1 MKVAFL
7 PQAANELADAADYYE
22 DQRSGLGRRFR
33 DELDAHLGWIAQ
45 NAEVPRLRRGSY
57 RRVNMRVFPYYI
69 AYVLRGDVLWVV
81 AVAHGQRKPEY
92 WIKREQDVR

>member
-7 PQAANELADAADYYE
+7 PQAANELADAGNYYE
-22 DQRSGLGRRFR
+22 DQQSGLGCRFR
-33 DELDAHLGWIAQ
+33 DEVGAHLRWIGQ
-45 NAEVPRLRRGSY
+45 NAEVPRLGQGSY
-57 RRVNMRVFPYYI
+57 RRVNLRVFPYFI

-92 WIKREQDVR
+92 CKRQQDVR